1 MYLCRHYTDQW
12 LMSKSSQS
20 GTMMAPVPT
29 KHQEEIVK
37 WFYSNHFSD
46 SLPCVFG
53 IHLGRDITRS
63 TNVMRFL
70 PWSFTALHR
79 SDDCPKHSVYWVG
92 GCTVPR
98 PFTKIP
104 SAEDT
109 TSWYVLDTALTN
121 PAFGL
126 GGILHYRCAQGPFG
140 VCGGEFISLGPW
152 GGVGHLWCIYSSGW
166 CYTIQQESCCC
177 WDLCQEGS
185 CWGANLV

>member
-1 MYLCRHYTDQW
+1 MYLCRHYTDLW
-12 LMSKSSQS
+12 LMSKSCQS

-29 KHQEEIVK
+29 RQQEQIVK

-63 TNVMRFL
+63 LNVMRFL

-121 PAFGL
+121 PVFGL

-140 VCGGEFISLGPW
+140 VCVW
-152 GGVGHLWCIYSSGW
+152 GGVWNSLLLGHG
-166 CYTIQQESCCC
+166 
-177 WDLCQEGS
+177 
-185 CWGANLV
+185 VV